1 MKGDSYE
8 NSRTKTIID
17 LLDDEVEVT
26 IFRQPPEKPKN
37 PIGVQVPEVEAA
49 LKEVSNEV
57 K

>member
-1 MKGDSYE
+1 MKIRE
-8 NSRTKTIID
+8 LKTIID

-37 PIGVQVPEVEAA
+37 PIGFQAPEVEAA